1 MSLQSI
7 HSTIIHV
14 VAAIILKGN
23 RVLIAK
29 RQDHIHQGGLWEF
42 PGGKIEQGETP
53 VDALKRELKEEL
65 DLAISSPEF
74 FQDIRFEYSDKNV
87 HLNFYRVVDFEGEEK
102 GNENQ
107 EIRWVDIGELKKYCF
122 PEANQP
128 IVNRLL
134 QEPRTKNQEPRT

>member
-14 VAAIILKGN
+14 AAGIIFRGN
-23 RVLIAK
+23 KVLIAK
-29 RQDHIHQGGLWEF
+29 RPDHKHQGGLWEF
-42 PGGKIEQGETP
+42 PGGKIEQGEMP

-65 DLAISSPEF
+65 DLTIGKPKF
-74 FQDIRFEYSDKNV
+74 FQEIQFEYSEKTV
-87 HLNFYRVVDFEGEEK
+87 HLSFYRIDDFEGDEK

-107 EIRWVDIGELKKYCF
+107 EIRWVDIGELDKYCF

-128 IVNRLL
+128 VVVKLL
-134 QEPRTKNQEPRT
+134 HEPRT